1 MKDMHFAKTI
11 IGLFSLLSLIT
22 LSLYAIKDL
31 WIVILVTLLVAGAL
45 SLGSRK
51 S

>member
-1 MKDMHFAKTI
+1 MNFAKNI
-11 IGLFSLLSLIT
+11 IALFSLVSLLA

-31 WIVILVTLLVAGAL
+31 WIVILVTLLGAGAL
-45 SLGSRK
+45 SLFNRK